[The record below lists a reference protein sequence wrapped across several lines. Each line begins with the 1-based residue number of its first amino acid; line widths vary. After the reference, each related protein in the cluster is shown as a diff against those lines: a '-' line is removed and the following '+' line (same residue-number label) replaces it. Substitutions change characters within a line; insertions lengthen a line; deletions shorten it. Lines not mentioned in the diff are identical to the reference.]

1 MPSNFSAFRSIKDEE
16 EEEEEEDMYAA
27 HSKELQY
34 SHVTIL
40 VGKSIELEFNVVKL
54 EDMTM

>member
-1 MPSNFSAFRSIKDEE
+1 MPSNFSAFRSIKEE
-16 EEEEEEDMYAA
+16 EEEDDMYAA

-40 VGKSIELEFNVVKL
+40 VGKSIELGFNVVKL
-54 EDMTM
+54 EDMTI

>member
-27 HSKELQY
+27 HSKEL
-34 SHVTIL
+34 
-40 VGKSIELEFNVVKL
+40 
-54 EDMTM
+54 